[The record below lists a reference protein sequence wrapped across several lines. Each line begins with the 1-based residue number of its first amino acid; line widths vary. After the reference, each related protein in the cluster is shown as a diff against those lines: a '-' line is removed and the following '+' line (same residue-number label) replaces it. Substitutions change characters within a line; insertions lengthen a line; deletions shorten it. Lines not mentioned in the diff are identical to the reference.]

1 MEDIKLAEQIFGPD
15 IGALKGKTTR
25 AKPTPVVNDYIEIP
39 MELITTHQ
47 NVVLCMDGMKINNVP
62 FLTTVS
68 RNILYRTA
76 EWIHNQTPQAD
87 RSVLDNV
94 FRIYNM
100 AGFKITT
107 ILCDNEFQPLM
118 SELADVYNVRTNY
131 ANPQEHVPEAER
143 NIRVIKE
150 RFRAT
155 FHRLPFTKLPAVMV
169 KVLAIEVTKK
179 LNFFPPSGGVSPYY
193 SPRMILHQQNLEYNK
208 HCAIA
213 FGTYVQAHHEPTATN
228 SQSPRTLDCIY
239 LRYVD
244 NLQGG
249 HQLLDLRTGKTINGA
264 QSPKSQILNM

>member
-1 MEDIKLAEQIFGPD
+1 
-15 IGALKGKTTR
+15 
-25 AKPTPVVNDYIEIP
+25 
-39 MELITTHQ
+39 
-47 NVVLCMDGMKINNVP
+47 
-62 FLTTVS
+62 
-68 RNILYRTA
+68 
-76 EWIHNQTPQAD
+76 
-87 RSVLDNV
+87 
-94 FRIYNM
+94 
-100 AGFKITT
+100 
-107 ILCDNEFQPLM
+107 M

-155 FHRLPFTKLPAVMV
+155 FHRLPFTKLPSVMV
-169 KVLAIEVTKK
+169 KIFAMEVTKK
-179 LNFFPPSGGVSPYY
+179 LNFFPPRGGVSPYY

-249 HQLLDLRTGKTINGA
+249 HQLLDLRTGKTIKRRTVTQVPITQHVIDLVHEMADNDGMQA
-264 QSPKSQILNM
+264 GLKIETRSGKILFDSAWIAVVDYDENDDISIVDEVDSSQICSMQTFRLKAPCSPIFF